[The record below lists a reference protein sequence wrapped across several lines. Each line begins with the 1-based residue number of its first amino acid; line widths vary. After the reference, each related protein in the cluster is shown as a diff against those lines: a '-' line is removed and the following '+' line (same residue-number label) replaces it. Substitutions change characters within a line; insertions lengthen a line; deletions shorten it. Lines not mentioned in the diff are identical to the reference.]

1 MREAL
6 TDQLTQ
12 ALAGAQ
18 QQARGLNQEFV
29 GTEHLLLGLLSA
41 AAGDDDTEALAGLK
55 LAGVERD
62 ALRKRLTES
71 LPRAEQSPGITGDL
85 PLSPNAQRA
94 INAAVT
100 NAQSTGS
107 PRVST
112 RMLLVALLDECQTLV
127 RPAMRAVGA
136 DLDHL
141 QRVLV
146 QDGTI
151 QPEA

>member
-6 TDQLTQ
+6 TQQLSQ
-12 ALAGAQ
+12 ALAQAQ
-18 QQARGLNQEFV
+18 QEARALNQEFV
-29 GTEHLLLGLLSA
+29 GTEHLLLGLLS
-41 AAGDDDTEALAGLK
+41 AGDDDTEALAGLK

-62 ALRKRLTES
+62 ALRKRVTES
-71 LPRAEQSPGITGDL
+71 LPRAERSPGITGDL

-94 INAAVT
+94 INVAVT
-100 NAQSTGS
+100 KAQSLGS

-112 RMLLVALLDECQTLV
+112 RMLLGALLDECQTLV

-146 QDGTI
+146 QDGAI
-151 QPEA
+151 QPET

>member
-6 TDQLTQ
+6 TDQLTR
-12 ALAGAQ
+12 ALVEAQ
-18 QQARGLNQEFV
+18 KEARALNQEFV
-29 GTEHLLLGLLSA
+29 GTEHLLLGLLSV
-41 AAGDDDTEALAGLK
+41 GDTEALAGLK

-62 ALRKRLTES
+62 ALRKRMTES
-71 LPRAEQSPGITGDL
+71 LPRADQSPGITGDL

-94 INAAVT
+94 INSAVT
-100 NAQSTGS
+100 KAQSTGS

>member
-6 TDQLTQ
+6 TDHLRR
-12 ALAGAQ
+12 ALAEAQ
-18 QQARGLNQEFV
+18 QEARRLNQEFV
-29 GTEHLLLGLLSA
+29 GTEHLLLGLLSV
-41 AAGDDDTEALAGLK
+41 GDTEALAGLT

-62 ALRKRLTES
+62 ALRTRLTES
-71 LPRAEQSPGITGDL
+71 LPHGAQPPVVTGDL

-94 INAAVT
+94 INAALVT
-100 NAQSTGS
+100 AQSTGAS
-107 PRVST
+107 HVST

-141 QRVLV
+141 HRVLV
-146 QDGTI
+146 QDGAI

>member
-1 MREAL
+1 MREVL
-6 TDQLTQ
+6 TDQLRR
-12 ALAGAQ
+12 ALAQAQ
-18 QQARGLNQEFV
+18 QEARALNQDFV
-29 GTEHLLLGLLSA
+29 GTEHLLLGLLSI
-41 AAGDDDTEALAGLK
+41 DNTEALAGLK

-62 ALRKRLTES
+62 ALRKQLTDS
-71 LPRAEQSPGITGDL
+71 LAHADQSPGVTGDL
-85 PLSPNAQRA
+85 TLSPNAQRA
-94 INAAVT
+94 INVAVT

-127 RPAMRAVGA
+127 RPAMRAAGA

-141 QRVLV
+141 QRVL

-151 QPEA
+151 PPEA

>member
-6 TDQLTQ
+6 TDQLRQ
-12 ALAGAQ
+12 ALDQAQ
-18 QQARGLNQEFV
+18 QEARALNQEFV
-29 GTEHLLLGLLSA
+29 STEHLLLGLLA
-41 AAGDDDTEALAGLK
+41 VGDTEALAGLT

-71 LPRAEQSPGITGDL
+71 LPRADQSPGITGDL

-94 INAAVT
+94 INVAVT
-100 NAQSTGS
+100 KAQSTGS

-127 RPAMRAVGA
+127 RPALRAVGA

-151 QPEA
+151 PPEA

>member
-6 TDQLTQ
+6 TQQLSE
-12 ALAGAQ
+12 ALAQAQ
-18 QQARGLNQEFV
+18 HEARTLNQEFV
-29 GTEHLLLGLLSA
+29 GTEHLLLGLLSV
-41 AAGDDDTEALAGLK
+41 DDTEALAGLT

-62 ALRKRLTES
+62 ALRKQLTES
-71 LPRAEQSPGITGDL
+71 LPRADQSPGVTGDL

-94 INAAVT
+94 INTAVT
-100 NAQSTGS
+100 KAQSTGS

-112 RMLLVALLDECQTLV
+112 RMLLVALLEECQTLV

-146 QDGTI
+146 QDGAI

>member
-6 TDQLTQ
+6 TNQLSQ
-12 ALAGAQ
+12 ALAQAQ
-18 QQARGLNQEFV
+18 QEARALNQEYV
-29 GTEHLLLGLLSA
+29 GTEHLLLGLLSV
-41 AAGDDDTEALAGLK
+41 GDTEALAGLK

-71 LPRAEQSPGITGDL
+71 LPRADQSPGITGDL
-85 PLSPNAQRA
+85 PLSPNAQGA

-100 NAQSTGS
+100 AAQSAGA

-141 QRVLV
+141 RRVI
-146 QDGTI
+146 QDGSI
-151 QPEA
+151 PPEA

>member
-6 TDQLTQ
+6 TNQLSQ
-12 ALAGAQ
+12 ALAQAQ
-18 QQARGLNQEFV
+18 QEARALNQEFV
-29 GTEHLLLGLLSA
+29 GTEHLLLGLLTV
-41 AAGDDDTEALAGLK
+41 GDTEALAGLL

-71 LPRAEQSPGITGDL
+71 LPRADQSPGVTGDL

-94 INAAVT
+94 INVAVT
-100 NAQSTGS
+100 KAQSTGS

-112 RMLLVALLDECQTLV
+112 RMLLVALLEECQTLV

-136 DLDHL
+136 DLDYL

-146 QDGTI
+146 QDGAI
-151 QPEA
+151 PPEA

>member
-6 TDQLTQ
+6 TDQLKR
-12 ALAGAQ
+12 ALAHAQ
-18 QQARGLNQEFV
+18 QEARALNQEFV
-29 GTEHLLLGLLSA
+29 GTEHLLLGLLSVDA
-41 AAGDDDTEALAGLK
+41 TEALAALT
-55 LAGVERD
+55 LAGVERE
-62 ALRKRLTES
+62 ALRKQLTES
-71 LPRAEQSPGITGDL
+71 LPHAEQSPGITGDL
-85 PLSPNAQRA
+85 PLSPNGQRA

-100 NAQSTGS
+100 KAQSTGS

-112 RMLLVALLDECQTLV
+112 RMLLAALLEECQTLV
-127 RPAMRAVGA
+127 RSAMRAVGA

>member
-6 TDQLTQ
+6 TNQLSQ
-12 ALAGAQ
+12 ALAQAQ
-18 QQARGLNQEFV
+18 QEARALNQEFV
-29 GTEHLLLGLLSA
+29 GTEHLLLGLLTV
-41 AAGDDDTEALAGLK
+41 GDTEALAGLT

-71 LPRAEQSPGITGDL
+71 LPRAAQSPGVTGDL

-100 NAQSTGS
+100 KAQSTGS
-107 PRVST
+107 SRVST

-146 QDGTI
+146 QDGAI

>member
-6 TDQLTQ
+6 TKQLSE
-12 ALAGAQ
+12 ALAQAQ
-18 QQARGLNQEFV
+18 QEARALNQEFV
-29 GTEHLLLGLLSA
+29 GTEHLLLGLL
-41 AAGDDDTEALAGLK
+41 AAGADTEALAGLK
-55 LAGVERD
+55 LAGVDRD
-62 ALRKRLTES
+62 ALRKRVTES

-100 NAQSTGS
+100 KAQSLGS

-112 RMLLVALLDECQTLV
+112 RLLLGALLDECETLV

-146 QDGTI
+146 QDGSI

>member
-1 MREAL
+1 MREVL
-6 TDQLTQ
+6 TDQLER
-12 ALAGAQ
+12 ALEQAQ
-18 QQARGLNQEFV
+18 QEARALNQEFV
-29 GTEHLLLGLLSA
+29 GTEHLLLGLLSVDA
-41 AAGDDDTEALAGLK
+41 TEALAALK

-62 ALRKRLTES
+62 ALRKQLTES
-71 LPRAEQSPGITGDL
+71 LPHAGQSPGVTGDL

-94 INAAVT
+94 INVAVT
-100 NAQSTGS
+100 KAQSSGS

-127 RPAMRAVGA
+127 RPAMRSVGA

-146 QDGTI
+146 QDGGI

>member
-1 MREAL
+1 MREVL
-6 TDQLTQ
+6 TDQLER
-12 ALAGAQ
+12 ALAQAQ
-18 QQARGLNQEFV
+18 QEARALNQEFV
-29 GTEHLLLGLLSA
+29 GTEHLLLGLLSVDA
-41 AAGDDDTEALAGLK
+41 TEALAALK

-62 ALRKRLTES
+62 ALRKQLTKS
-71 LPRAEQSPGITGDL
+71 LPHAEHSPGVTGDL

-94 INAAVT
+94 VNAAVT
-100 NAQSTGS
+100 RAQGAGS